1 MSTHLL
7 TTVGKRSIGAMS
19 CNPLER
25 LISLTACGQ
34 EFCDEQ

>member
-7 TTVGKRSIGAMS
+7 ITFGKRSIGAIP
-19 CNPLER
+19 CTPLER